1 MLSTI
6 IQLHR
11 MKIILSVLF
20 LAGLLFNSCATD
32 ETVSEPE
39 PEAPVVEVVEPEP
52 EPEPEIEE
60 PADTD
65 EDYVVSQEFYEQTFD
80 EIEAFILELNTV
92 ISKKQ
97 FDKWLSYLSTE
108 YIRTFNSREV
118 LNEINEYPQLKDN
131 GIVLRDLRGYFEWV
145 VVPSRSRAVLG
156 EIVFV
161 GETQVIAYSSFEG
174 KRAKLYELEKIDGK
188 WKITVWE

>member
-1 MLSTI
+1 
-6 IQLHR
+6 

-52 EPEPEIEE
+52 EPEPVIEE